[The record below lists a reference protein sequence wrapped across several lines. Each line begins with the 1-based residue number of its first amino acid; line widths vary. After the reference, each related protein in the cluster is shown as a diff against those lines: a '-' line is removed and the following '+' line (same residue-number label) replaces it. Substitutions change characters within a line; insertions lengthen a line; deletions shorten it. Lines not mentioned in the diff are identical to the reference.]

1 VTDEKTEPPNDDA
14 PTPEPNKA
22 EPETKKKGLGGTAM
36 RFATA
41 LPLIPIIVGLM
52 FWEQSLGFQ
61 IFGAIW
67 TGICA
72 HELMTMAMPDATLS
86 KWWGVVATLGVSIV
100 IFRTPDYLMA
110 ALLAALFG
118 TLVVAIKDA
127 EPIDAAAGRIGW
139 MLGSVLYLG
148 VPLGALA
155 LLQQHEHGGAWVLL
169 SMFVAF
175 LSDTGAYFAGRFFG
189 KHKLSPKLSP
199 KKTIEG
205 SIGGLIAATA
215 GALVLQQTLLTH
227 VPLLHIAILAPIAAA
242 FGQAGDLLESLLK
255 RSCGVKDSGKIM
267 PGHGGLLD
275 RSDALLFTST
285 AVFAYVTWLAP
296 LFT

>member
-1 VTDEKTEPPNDDA
+1 
-14 PTPEPNKA
+14 
-22 EPETKKKGLGGTAM
+22 
-36 RFATA
+36 
-41 LPLIPIIVGLM
+41 
-52 FWEQSLGFQ
+52 
-61 IFGAIW
+61 
-67 TGICA
+67 
-72 HELMTMAMPDATLS
+72 
-86 KWWGVVATLGVSIV
+86 
-100 IFRTPDYLMA
+100 
-110 ALLAALFG
+110 
-118 TLVVAIKDA
+118 
-127 EPIDAAAGRIGW
+127 
-139 MLGSVLYLG
+139 
-148 VPLGALA
+148 
-155 LLQQHEHGGAWVLL
+155 
-169 SMFVAF
+169 MFVAF

-215 GALVLQQTLLTH
+215 GAIVLQQTLLDH

-296 LFT
+296 LFH